1 VPAFTAEG
9 QDDGQ
14 VAGNPT
20 LNLEAV
26 HPTYFGTLGI
36 RIVRGRAFLPS
47 DRGDAP
53 RVAIV
58 SDEVAARAWP
68 GQDPVGRR
76 LKMGRLNSRNEWL
89 TVVGVAASTRYRE
102 LATPRPT
109 LYVPAEQFM
118 ITAGRLAIRTSMEPS
133 RVADAVR
140 ESIHAVDP
148 TVRVSRVAPYA
159 DFMRLPLAWPRF
171 NALLLG
177 VFAAAALLL
186 SAIGLYAVIAA
197 SVSQRRSEIGVRVAL
212 GATASDVRRLV
223 LGEGL
228 RLSAAG
234 VLVGLSVSFVAMR
247 TLRGL
252 LFEVQPLDPAT
263 LFGAAVVLL
272 MAALIASYVPA
283 RRATRVDAVK
293 MLRAD

>member
-1 VPAFTAEG
+1 
-9 QDDGQ
+9 
-14 VAGNPT
+14 
-20 LNLEAV
+20 
-26 HPTYFGTLGI
+26 
-36 RIVRGRAFLPS
+36 
-47 DRGDAP
+47 
-53 RVAIV
+53 
-58 SDEVAARAWP
+58 
-68 GQDPVGRR
+68 
-76 LKMGRLNSRNEWL
+76 MGRLNSRNEWL
-89 TVVGVAASTRYRE
+89 TVVGVAATTRYRE

-177 VFAAAALLL
+177 VFVAAALLL

-272 MAALIASYVPA
+272 MAALHRLLRPRPPGDARGCGEDAAGGLSCQTAAQLRAPPSISASRVERSMGLVQWLSKPA
-283 RRATRVDAVK
+283 RVAANTSDGCPYPVRAISR
-293 MLRAD
+293 M